1 MKERRGE
8 EGGVRGREKEDMKEK
23 GRESGE
29 DVGMWIEQIEAID
42 EQRDADKE
50 RRRQT
55 QSRAEGR
62 GG

>member
-8 EGGVRGREKEDMKEK
+8 EGGVRGREKEDMTEK